1 MFYIETVHLAKENNC
16 HFSLIRLTHLKL
28 GGSLRDT
35 ETISKTFS
43 VLISV
48 EMVIIVIMKCCFS
61 GVSSESLA

>member
-1 MFYIETVHLAKENNC
+1 MFYIETVHLAKENNS

-35 ETISKTFS
+35 ETISKTFF
-43 VLISV
+43 VLISI

-61 GVSSESLA
+61 GASSETLT